1 MKLMQFVAFLFTFL
15 TFAACGTTK
24 QNVSTNNTPIE
35 ATQVAAP
42 EIPSNPEDLEVATLA
57 AGCFWK
63 MDAAYQQLY
72 GVTKVEVGFGG
83 GKTKNPT
90 YEQVCTRTTEHAE
103 CVQVTFDRT
112 KVTFAE
118 ILDVFWN
125 MHDATILNREG
136 NDVGDDYRSTV
147 FYYNEEQRATAE
159 RVKQEIDAQ
168 KIQSKPVVTTIEAFR
183 NYYKAEDYHQNYYNL
198 HKNEPYCS
206 NVVARKVDH
215 FEEKYKD
222 KLKKNYKPKM
232 VAGGKIEKI
241 IKTEAEWRKQLT
253 PSQYHILREQGTEPP
268 FRNAYWDNH
277 KVGTYYCVACN
288 LPLFSSATKFDSGT
302 GWPSFYQP
310 IAKENVGSADDTS
323 VGMNRT
329 EVSCAR
335 CDGHLGHVFEDG
347 PKPTGLRYCID
358 SESLKFEE

>member
-1 MKLMQFVAFLFTFL
+1 MKFMQFVTFLFAFL

-24 QNVSTNNTPIE
+24 QNTSISNTSTETSQVTIPE
-35 ATQVAAP
+35 A
-42 EIPSNPEDLEVATLA
+42 PSNPEDLEVATLA

-83 GKTKNPT
+83 GHTKNPT
-90 YEQVCTRTTEHAE
+90 YEQVCTRTTGHAE

-112 KVTFAE
+112 KVTYAE

-198 HKNEPYCS
+198 HKSEPYCAH
-206 NVVARKVDH
+206 VVAKKVDH
-215 FEEKYKD
+215 FEEKYKA
-222 KLKKNYKPKM
+222 KLKKNYQPKM

-241 IKTEAEWRKQLT
+241 VKTEAEWRKQLT
-253 PSQYHILREQGTEPP
+253 PYQFHILREQGTEPP
-268 FRNAYWDNH
+268 FKNAYWNH
-277 KVGTYYCVACN
+277 HEEGTYNCAGCG

-310 IAKENVGSADDTS
+310 IAKENVGSHDDTS
-323 VGMNRT
+323 AGMNRT

-335 CDGHLGHVFEDG
+335 CDGHLGHVFDDG

-358 SESLKFEE
+358 SESLKFEK